1 MKIGS
6 RAKAKVPPVEP
17 GTYMALCVG
26 IYDLGEQETEYNGK
40 TRYANQIQFTFE
52 IPTLTIE
59 IDGEQKPRQLSRT
72 FAVSTSKKSNL
83 RAFLSSWAGKK
94 FSDEEF
100 SNFETD
106 GLLGKSAMIQVV
118 LNESGEYANIDTI
131 MQLPQGIPPLK
142 TVTPLLTFD
151 MEQWDD
157 KTFEALPDWV
167 QEKIKNSTQYKGK
180 HAPETPVDFPE
191 QEQAAPAVPA
201 GRTAAVDTA
210 GFSEGAC
217 PF

>member
-1 MKIGS
+1 MRIGS

-83 RAFLSSWAGKK
+83 RAFLSSWAAKK
-94 FSDEEF
+94 FADDEF
-100 SNFETD
+100 ANFDTD
-106 GLLGKSAMIQVV
+106 TLLGKSAMIQVV

-131 MQLPQGIPPLK
+131 MQLPQGIPALK

-151 MEQWDD
+151 MDNWDD
-157 KTFEALPDWV
+157 KTFDALPEWV
-167 QEKIKNSTQYKGK
+167 QEKIKNSTQYKSK
-180 HAPETPVDFPE
+180 HAPDEPVDFPDE
-191 QEQAAPAVPA
+191 PEQAGGEPDNEGVP
-201 GRTAAVDTA
+201 
-210 GFSEGAC
+210 F
-217 PF
+217 

>member
-40 TRYANQIQFTFE
+40 TRYANKIQFTFE
-52 IPTLTIE
+52 IPALTIE
-59 IDGEQKPRQLSRT
+59 IDGEQKPRQLSRA

-100 SNFETD
+100 ANFETD
-106 GLLGKSAMIQVV
+106 ALLGKSAMIQVV

-131 MQLPQGIPPLK
+131 MQLPQGIPALK
-142 TVTPLLTFD
+142 TATQLLTFD

-157 KTFEALPDWV
+157 KVFEALPDWV

-180 HAPETPVDFPE
+180 HAPETEVDFPK
-191 QEQAAPAVPA
+191 ATAPAAEAQASGKYTEAGSLDSEEVP
-201 GRTAAVDTA
+201 
-210 GFSEGAC
+210 F
-217 PF
+217 